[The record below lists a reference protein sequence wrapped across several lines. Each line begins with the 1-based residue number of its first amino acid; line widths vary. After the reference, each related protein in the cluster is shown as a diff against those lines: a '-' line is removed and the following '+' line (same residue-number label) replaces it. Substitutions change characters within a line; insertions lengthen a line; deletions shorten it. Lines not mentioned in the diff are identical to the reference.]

1 MSVSVQYVCARVE
14 IGCAREDSDS
24 NQSIKFK
31 IPGSHIHTRFTFIGI
46 WPRNVDHGYLYVGTF
61 GTGYIM
67 IMYIISTVIFFTMK
81 KCPRCGGKVEVEV
94 EVEGDN

>member
-1 MSVSVQYVCARVE
+1 MPCFPSLLGPVVFLSA
-14 IGCAREDSDS
+14 
-24 NQSIKFK
+24 F
-31 IPGSHIHTRFTFIGI
+31 PGSHIHTRFTFIGI